1 MSEKFMKKIIHLI
14 FALLLFAS
22 FANAQKADVQ
32 ISLNEQFFDALLDA
46 IFTNLKEPSFPLA
59 ESNPKSE
66 VQSPKSAALQFQ
78 KVNFDESKDQRSKI
92 KDQRP
97 PCDESI
103 RLKRSVDGVK
113 TAVRFRNG
121 KIYAPIAFA
130 GSYNPPLIGCVDF
143 SGYAETTIDVA
154 FDGQNQRLIGRARV
168 LNVKLSGTG
177 GVGSSFVTRLVQSSI
192 DNKIN
197 PIEIL
202 KADKLAFTIPIE
214 KSGELRMKATRI
226 RHEVAERV
234 LSVYIT
240 FEFSKAR

>member
-1 MSEKFMKKIIHLI
+1 MKKITSLI
-14 FALLLFAS
+14 FALLLLAS

-59 ESNPKSE
+59 ENSPESE
-66 VQSPKSAALQFQ
+66 VQSPESAALQFQ
-78 KVNFDESKDQRSKI
+78 AVNFDKSEKI
-92 KDQRP
+92 IQNP
-97 PCDESI
+97 MCDESI
-103 RLKRSVDGVK
+103 RLKRQVDGIK

-154 FDGQNQRLIGRARV
+154 FDVQNQRLVGQARV
-168 LNVKLSGTG
+168 LNVQLSGTNG
-177 GVGSSFVTRLVQSSI
+177 IGSNFVTRLVQSSI
-192 DNKIN
+192 DKRIN

-226 RHEVAERV
+226 RHQIADKV
-234 LSVYIT
+234 LNVFIT
-240 FEFSKAR
+240 FEFLKAK

>member
-1 MSEKFMKKIIHLI
+1 M
-14 FALLLFAS
+14 LFAS
-22 FANAQKADVQ
+22 VANAQKADVQ

-59 ESNPKSE
+59 TSSPKSE
-66 VQSPKSAALQFQ
+66 VQSPKSAAFVYQ
-78 KVNFDESKDQRSKI
+78 KVNLKEN
-92 KDQRP
+92 QRP
-97 PCDESI
+97 KTKDRKPVCDETI
-103 RLKRSVDGVK
+103 RLKRHVDGVK

-154 FDGQNQRLIGRARV
+154 FDAQNQRLVGRARV
-168 LNVKLSGTG
+168 LNVQLSGTG

-192 DNKIN
+192 DKRIN

-214 KSGELRMKATRI
+214 KSGELRMKAAKI

-234 LSVYIT
+234 LNVFIT
-240 FEFSKAR
+240 FEFLKAK

>member
-1 MSEKFMKKIIHLI
+1 MKKLLTFIFTILI
-14 FALLLFAS
+14 FTS

-32 ISLNEQFFDALLDA
+32 ISLNENFFDVLLDA

-59 ESNPKSE
+59 KKSLKSD
-66 VQSPKSAALQFQ
+66 VQSPKSAAFDYQT
-78 KVNFDESKDQRSKI
+78 VNFNENEIQNPKSKI
-92 KDQRP
+92 QNP
-97 PCDESI
+97 FCDESI
-103 RLKRSVDGVK
+103 RLKRAVDGVK

-130 GSYNPPLIGCVDF
+130 GSYNPPFIGCVDF

-154 FDGQNQRLIGRARV
+154 FDVQNQKLVGRARV
-168 LNVKLSGTG
+168 LNVQLSGTG
-177 GVGSSFVTRLVQSSI
+177 GVGSSFVTKLVQSSI

-202 KADKLAFTIPIE
+202 KADKLAFNIPIE

-234 LSVYIT
+234 LNVFIT
-240 FEFSKAR
+240 FEFSKVR